1 MENGSVANFDLS
13 LESSNN
19 YFKSSFARS
28 MALTNTSQSKS
39 LDYVYL
45 DDGATISEESEP
57 DIMSRIQ
64 TSTPRKPRRSVP
76 ALPTYDPSF
85 PRDYSFRRNRTNDA
99 IKFWKMKQESA
110 MKQAENSWAN
120 KDHTLV
126 TEESREEEILRLR
139 KECQGLMEANR
150 KLQAGGSSLDSSLL
164 QTQIDTLQWQLKQAE
179 SNRQMYRA
187 VMEQVSKFLERVHKA
202 LEASP
207 NKGPTRGKSRVPRSR
222 SVHTVVTSQSR
233 ASSPSP
239 SHPANVHR
247 ANSISQMQDSYSTL
261 RDYTWRGSRTMVEE
275 ISPERLSQDAFR
287 LLRTIQSLLGTREP
301 DLARVSEQAHRRDS
315 TSMGS
320 CSSLVVP
327 GVSGCE
333 TAESDAKSSTGSTS
347 SASGVTPSGSTSNGT
362 GLITPQPSVSGSTED
377 ESGFSSMSSF
387 HEVTTNHTIGNNGIG
402 NTNNG
407 SSGGGSNNMSAT
419 ATAAGS
425 SNCSNGTIGSGGS
438 HHELGLPLVSP
449 EHQTRHRRWSST
461 PVDAGYAQPLRVLWR
476 SRERREVPK
485 YTLQD
490 LPNLC

>member
-207 NKGPTRGKSRVPRSR
+207 NKGPTRGKSSR
-222 SVHTVVTSQSR
+222 
-233 ASSPSP
+233 
-239 SHPANVHR
+239 
-247 ANSISQMQDSYSTL
+247 
-261 RDYTWRGSRTMVEE
+261 RGSRTMVEE

>member
-207 NKGPTRGKSRVPRSR
+207 NKGPTRGKSR
-222 SVHTVVTSQSR
+222 
-233 ASSPSP
+233 
-239 SHPANVHR
+239 
-247 ANSISQMQDSYSTL
+247 
-261 RDYTWRGSRTMVEE
+261 RGSRTMVEE